1 LLAAVACAL
10 AGASSALADSNYS
23 ANWAGYAVHRSG
35 VKFTKV
41 SGSWT
46 QPSANC
52 PRGNKSYSASWV
64 GLGGYAVGA
73 RALEQIGT
81 EVDCTASGGVVS
93 DAWYE
98 LVPAASRPIRM
109 RVRPGDKLSASVSV
123 SGNAVVVKLDD
134 TTAHHSFQ
142 KTLHTSTIDVSSAEW
157 IEEAPSECTTIDSCQ
172 TLPLADF
179 GSVNF
184 GSASAQATT
193 GAHGSIS
200 NSNWGRTRIT
210 LVPGGRQYI
219 VYHGVGIPA
228 GAAMPSNL
236 EDHGSAFRVRFSEV
250 QLQGN
255 AFERA
260 RVASGSGYLVHP
272 GL

>member
-1 LLAAVACAL
+1 MAAVVCAL
-10 AGASSALADSNYS
+10 AGASSALADSNFS
-23 ANWAGYAVHRSG
+23 ANWAGYAIHRAG
-35 VKFTKV
+35 VKFTEV
-41 SGSWT
+41 AGSWT
-46 QPSANC
+46 QPSAKC
-52 PRGNKSYSASWV
+52 PPDNKSYSASWV
-64 GLGGYAVGA
+64 GLGGYAPGA

-81 EVDCTASGGVVS
+81 EVDCSASGAVIS

-109 RVRPGDKLSASVSV
+109 RVRPGDKISASVNV
-123 SGNAVVVKLDD
+123 AGNRVVVKLDD

-142 KTLHTSTIDVSSAEW
+142 KTLHTSSIDVSSAEW
-157 IEEAPSECTTIDSCQ
+157 IEEAPSQCTTINSCQ

-184 GSASAQATT
+184 SGARAQATS
-193 GAHGSIS
+193 GARGSIS
-200 NSNWGRTRIT
+200 DSHWGRTKIT
-210 LVPGGRQYI
+210 LLPGGRSFI

-236 EDHGSAFRVRFSEV
+236 QDGGTKFRVKFSEV

-260 RVASGSGYLVHP
+260 RVAAGPGYLVHP
-272 GL
+272 GR